1 MATEQRGR
9 SHCHPTPS
17 HGVPIYRTDRLR
29 QYIRNPAR
37 LPDQIAMRT
46 PEQELRWLL
55 ETQEKMRTDLATSQ
69 NRIVN
74 TQTGRTHHDDIRQG
88 ITDSVMEE
96 TLIRAESPD
105 NGH

>member
-1 MATEQRGR
+1 MK
-9 SHCHPTPS
+9 
-17 HGVPIYRTDRLR
+17 
-29 QYIRNPAR
+29 
-37 LPDQIAMRT
+37 T
-46 PEQELRWLL
+46 PEQELQSLL
-55 ETQEKMRTDLATSQ
+55 ASQERMRTDLATSQ

-105 NGH
+105 NGHGFGF